1 MQKLFE
7 LVIYNKICLLYTSSK
22 YKLYIGDKDYTY
34 IEYYVEEIKYNIAKR
49 YMRFSSNAPLVYLTY
64 SILQK
69 VEIDNLKHIIE
80 GIRYKRDASSIE
92 EMLILSLIH
101 I

>member
-1 MQKLFE
+1 M
-7 LVIYNKICLLYTSSK
+7 N
-22 YKLYIGDKDYTY
+22 
-34 IEYYVEEIKYNIAKR
+34 YYVEEIKYNIAKR

-80 GIRYKRDASSIE
+80 GIRYKRDASSIRRDANLCIGGIVE
-92 EMLILSLIH
+92 WLLLKHISLIFPLNKK